1 MFPPLPLVCGV
12 LCHDTLES
20 EQWRPRDLF
29 FLRTPPCFFVHR
41 QGRWIVPLLPPLPF
55 SADQGRRGEKGGS
68 SGTGGFRSCS
78 MQPFEL
84 VGPHAALEVAVEIK
98 IRCRRWLTWR
108 VRDCISGLQQCSWAD
123 CSAMRGGDPKSPS
136 CTPVTLV
143 TLMLSVSDACCGVA
157 AAEKFR

>member
-1 MFPPLPLVCGV
+1 METERSF
-12 LCHDTLES
+12 
-20 EQWRPRDLF
+20 F

-84 VGPHAALEVAVEIK
+84 VGPREGAMLENRFA
-98 IRCRRWLTWR
+98 
-108 VRDCISGLQQCSWAD
+108 SS
-123 CSAMRGGDPKSPS
+123 
-136 CTPVTLV
+136 
-143 TLMLSVSDACCGVA
+143 
-157 AAEKFR
+157 

>member
-1 MFPPLPLVCGV
+1 METERSFFF
-12 LCHDTLES
+12 S
-20 EQWRPRDLF
+20 EL
-29 FLRTPPCFFVHR
+29 LHVFFVHR
-41 QGRWIVPLLPPLPF
+41 QGGWIVPLLPPLSF
-55 SADQGRRGEKGGS
+55 SADQGRRGEKG
-68 SGTGGFRSCS
+68 GGFRSCS